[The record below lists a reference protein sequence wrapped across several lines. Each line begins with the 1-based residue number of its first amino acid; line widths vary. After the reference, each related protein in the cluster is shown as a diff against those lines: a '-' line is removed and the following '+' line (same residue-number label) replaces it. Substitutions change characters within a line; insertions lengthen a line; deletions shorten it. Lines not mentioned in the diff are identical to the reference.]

1 VHHRLFLYVLALW
14 KEASE
19 HDCTRHSQ
27 ALVAKVSFS
36 HEGLHGDWLAR
47 CFFTT
52 ESDLQKRQ
60 TVRNNGESAIINEQL
75 VTRKAHLGCRMILL
89 SLDEAISQ
97 TLLDRQTLLSERS
110 KRHCKQLLL
119 SNSSCL
125 IKANTLINIA

>member
-1 VHHRLFLYVLALW
+1 MNLRLRWYGLGTPLGPDKMAVGGWGMWTCWLRGGRGAVSRYVLALW

-19 HDCTRHSQ
+19 YDCTRHSQ

-60 TVRNNGESAIINEQL
+60 TVRNNGESDNQR
-75 VTRKAHLGCRMILL
+75 TSSSRKPNLGCRM
-89 SLDEAISQ
+89 
-97 TLLDRQTLLSERS
+97 
-110 KRHCKQLLL
+110 LLL
-119 SNSSCL
+119 SPNDTASQY
-125 IKANTLINIA
+125 